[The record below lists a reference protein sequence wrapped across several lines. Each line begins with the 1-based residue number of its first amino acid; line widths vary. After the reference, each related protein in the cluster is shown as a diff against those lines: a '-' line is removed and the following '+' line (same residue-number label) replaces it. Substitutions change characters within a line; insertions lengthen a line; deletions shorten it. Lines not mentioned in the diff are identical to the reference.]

1 MKKDLLYHLY
11 TIADVGVVPFMYEEF
26 DYVATKMM
34 MHGLP
39 IVANRTTGL
48 AEIVEDE
55 KTGSLVQLSDDDSL
69 LEEQALLLSEKISH
83 ILANEETK

>member
-1 MKKDLLYHLY
+1 
-11 TIADVGVVPFMYEEF
+11 MYEEF